1 MRHGGLASSVADLA
15 LEFIVQIARSA
26 GECGDDFEARE
37 AKFGGYNWEEG
48 EYR

>member
-26 GECGDDFEARE
+26 GECSDDFEAGE
-37 AKFGGYNWEEG
+37 AKFGRYNWEEE
-48 EYR
+48 EY